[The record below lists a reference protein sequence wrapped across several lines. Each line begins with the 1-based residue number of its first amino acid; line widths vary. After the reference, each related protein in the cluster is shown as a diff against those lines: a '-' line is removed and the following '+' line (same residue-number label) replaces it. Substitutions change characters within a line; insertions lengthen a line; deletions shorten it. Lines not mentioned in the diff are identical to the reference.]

1 MKKRLEMDNL
11 KWSIDQIKSK
21 TKNCKFELEILDLEV
36 RKLQEFIIKIAKTD
50 ANLTNLDNTN
60 WLSLVT
66 LSAQAQAI
74 SNQWEFT
81 LIESSLGRHPQDPPK
96 G

>member
-1 MKKRLEMDNL
+1 MDNL

-21 TKNCKFELEILDLEV
+21 TKNCKFELEILDLEIK
-36 RKLQEFIIKIAKTD
+36 KLQEFITKVAKTE

-60 WLSLVT
+60 WLSLIT
-66 LSAQAQAI
+66 LSAQAI
-74 SNQWEFT
+74 SNQWKFT
-81 LIESSLGRHPQDPPK
+81 LIIENSLGRQPKNPPK